1 MPKPLFITKHGKLGR
16 KGNTLY
22 FSGED
27 MEKIVPI
34 AQVSQIHCMGSV
46 TLTSGA
52 VDLVSVKGIP
62 VHFYTVDGRYKGSF
76 LPRKAGNGKLKI
88 AQVQHYLDSNK
99 RKYIAQQ
106 IILGIKNSMLKSLRD
121 SKIDTSALKEVEIAA
136 SSIEKLR
143 GSEARLWSEY
153 YRLFAKII
161 RMKFTRRTRRPPRDG
176 VNAMIS
182 YGNVLLYGI
191 MLSSIIKAN
200 LDPDISFLHEPME
213 SRFSLTL
220 DLSEPFKPLLVMRT
234 VKRIINKGII
244 KRQDFVKSQK
254 NEGVYLSSEGRRKF
268 VKELNKTLSSTVY
281 SSKLKRSVSYLSIM
295 EYEAKRFSYH
305 FTGRKK
311 YKAFKPW
318 W

>member
-16 KGNTLY
+16 KGNTLC
-22 FSGED
+22 FSGENL
-27 MEKIVPI
+27 KKTIPI

-76 LPRKAGNGKLKI
+76 LPKKAGNGKLKI
-88 AQVQHYLDSNK
+88 AQAQYYLDGSK
-99 RKYIAQQ
+99 RGYLAQQ
-106 IILGIKNSMLKSLRD
+106 IIYGIRNSMLRSLRD
-121 SKIDTSALKEVEIAA
+121 SKIDVSALKKVEIAA

-153 YRLFAKII
+153 YQLFSKVIK
-161 RMKFTRRTRRPPRDG
+161 MKFTKRTKRPPRDG

-182 YGNVLLYGI
+182 YGNVILYGI

-234 VKRIINKGII
+234 IKRVINKGII

-254 NEGVYLSSEGRRKF
+254 NGGVYLNPEGRRKF
-268 VKELNKTLSSTVY
+268 VKELNRTLSTTVY
-281 SSKLKRSVSYLSIM
+281 SSKLKRNVSYLSIM
-295 EYEAKRFSYH
+295 DYEAKRFSYH
-305 FTGRKK
+305 FTGKK
-311 YKAFKPW
+311 SYKAFKPW